1 MIFVSL
7 WFSNASYRHA
17 YVPSMDDV
25 TALADGLLMRSGAQW
40 QDWFT
45 RGHADFFYAYPE
57 WPLRETAF
65 ARPVFQ
71 FLIYLGHFVYGE
83 DWASYLAI
91 NYAGVAG
98 MGAVAFSI
106 GRGALGLGRGSAL
119 LAAALV
125 STSSAVL
132 EFSFR
137 VVGVASESVAGVL
150 VGGAFLAAVARRDML
165 CLGLLLLALFTKETA
180 AWAPIAAALTV
191 LLRPGQEAPARR
203 ALVALAMVSP
213 LALWL
218 GFRAI
223 FFSGLGG
230 TYATAGY
237 GPLSAFLDLSM
248 RKLVHLHHLFLK
260 QAG

>member
-1 MIFVSL
+1 MEPDLSAPSL
-7 WFSNASYRHA
+7 PSRRLGDTACSALLLGVLGFGLLWVLQIRYRLIYQPAH
-17 YVPSMDDV
+17 DDV
-25 TALADGLLMRSGAQW
+25 TALADGLLLYPRARW

-125 STSSAVL
+125 SRSSAG
-132 EFSFR
+132 R
-137 VVGVASESVAGVL
+137 
-150 VGGAFLAAVARRDML
+150 
-165 CLGLLLLALFTKETA
+165 
-180 AWAPIAAALTV
+180 
-191 LLRPGQEAPARR
+191 
-203 ALVALAMVSP
+203 
-213 LALWL
+213 
-218 GFRAI
+218 
-223 FFSGLGG
+223 
-230 TYATAGY
+230 
-237 GPLSAFLDLSM
+237 
-248 RKLVHLHHLFLK
+248 
-260 QAG
+260 